1 MPALVELT
9 FSWRE
14 LDCKQNKLVDDRG
27 YLKVTV
33 IGYKK
38 KSRKCDQGVMGSGWG
53 CSFKKSGQAKS

>member
-14 LDCKQNKLVDDRG
+14 LDCQQNKLVDDRA

-33 IGYKK
+33 
-38 KSRKCDQGVMGSGWG
+38 MG
-53 CSFKKSGQAKS
+53 